1 MSEPRSRGFPG
12 ERGKCALIINRKKIG
27 PKGSGGEKISRSR
40 NMSKDIQAVTGL
52 LRQAQAGDRAALD
65 ELLPLVYRELRGI
78 AARQLAGERPGHTLQ
93 ATALVNE
100 AYLRLVDQHSVDWRN
115 RAHFFSIAAETMRRV
130 LVNHAISRRAEKR
143 GAGVTLLPLDEATSF
158 SDRREVD
165 LILLDETLTRLATLD
180 SVQARI
186 VEMKF
191 FAGLSN
197 EEVAEVLSIS
207 ESTVKR
213 EWRSAKAWLAMQLI

>member
-1 MSEPRSRGFPG
+1 MSEDTQS
-12 ERGKCALIINRKKIG
+12 
-27 PKGSGGEKISRSR
+27 
-40 NMSKDIQAVTGL
+40 VTKL
-52 LRQAQAGDRAALD
+52 LRDAQAGDRTALD
-65 ELLPLVYRELRGI
+65 ELVPLVYRELKGI

-115 RAHFFSIAAETMRRV
+115 RAHFFSIAAETMRRI
-130 LVNHAISRRAEKR
+130 LVNHAVSRRAEKR
-143 GAGVTLLPLDEATSF
+143 GAGATLLPLDEATSF
-158 SDRREVD
+158 SDRRDVD
-165 LILLDETLTRLATLD
+165 LILLDEALTCLATLD
-180 SVQARI
+180 STQARI

-197 EEVAEVLSIS
+197 EEVAEVMSTS

-213 EWRSAKAWLAMQLI
+213 EWRSAKAWLATQLT

>member
-1 MSEPRSRGFPG
+1 MG
-12 ERGKCALIINRKKIG
+12 EERKQ
-27 PKGSGGEKISRSR
+27 
-40 NMSKDIQAVTGL
+40 DVTSL
-52 LRQAQAGDRAALD
+52 LRQAQAGDRVALD
-65 ELLPLVYRELRGI
+65 ELLPVVYLELKRI
-78 AARQLAGERPGHTLQ
+78 AARQLASERPGHTLQ

-130 LVNHAISRRAEKR
+130 LVNHAISRRSEKR
-143 GAGVTLLPLDEATSF
+143 GAGATLLPLDEATSF
-158 SDRREVD
+158 SNRREVD
-165 LILLDETLTRLATLD
+165 LILLDEALTRLATLD

-197 EEVAEVLSIS
+197 EEVAEVLSTS

-213 EWRSAKAWLAMQLI
+213 EWRSAKAWLATQLT

>member
-1 MSEPRSRGFPG
+1 MTEDLRQG
-12 ERGKCALIINRKKIG
+12 
-27 PKGSGGEKISRSR
+27 
-40 NMSKDIQAVTGL
+40 VTGL
-52 LRQAQAGDRAALD
+52 LKEAQGGDRAALD
-65 ELLPLVYRELRGI
+65 ELLPLVYRELKGI
-78 AARQLAGERPGHTLQ
+78 ASRQLAGERPGHTLQ

-130 LVNHAISRRAEKR
+130 LVNHAVSRRAGKR
-143 GAGVTLLPLDEATSF
+143 GGGETLLALDEAAGF
-158 SDRREVD
+158 QGRREVD
-165 LILLDETLTRLATLD
+165 LILLDEALRRLAELD
-180 SVQARI
+180 GEQARV

-197 EEVAEVLSIS
+197 EEVAEVLGTS

-213 EWRSAKAWLAMQLI
+213 EWRSAKAWLAAQLS